1 VIGDMARAVDCPV
14 PLFSACLPIY
24 NAAMAQGLAQHDT
37 ASVCEV
43 LDRMAGGGRRGRA
56 RTKA

>member
-1 VIGDMARAVDCPV
+1 MARAVDCPV

-56 RTKA
+56 RRKG